1 MEGKTLALTESLPQ
15 FSFGRILFIFVLNFK
30 NSFIYFC
37 ARSSL
42 VAASGGYSLVTACRL
57 LTEVA
62 SLVVEHGVQS
72 GRASVVV
79 ELGLS
84 GCGAWA

>member
-42 VAASGGYSLVTACRL
+42 VAASGGYSLVSA
-57 LTEVA
+57 
-62 SLVVEHGVQS
+62 HGVLIA
-72 GRASVVV
+72 GTRAPGHASF
-79 ELGLS
+79 S
-84 GCGAWA
+84 SCGTGAQC

>member
-1 MEGKTLALTESLPQ
+1 MAHGISLAAAS
-15 FSFGRILFIFVLNFK
+15 RA
-30 NSFIYFC
+30 C
-37 ARSSL
+37 SL
-42 VAASGGYSLVTACRL
+42 VAVCEI